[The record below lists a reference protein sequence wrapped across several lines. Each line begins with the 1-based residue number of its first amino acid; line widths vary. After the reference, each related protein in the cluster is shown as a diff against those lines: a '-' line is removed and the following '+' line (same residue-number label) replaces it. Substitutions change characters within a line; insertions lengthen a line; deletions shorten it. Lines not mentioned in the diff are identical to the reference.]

1 MEVEAR
7 MVTVFDTSKKRGVP
21 FPSIRM
27 ATILLFVLTCAS
39 AQTSL
44 TVVSATDYVGYPLA
58 PGSIVSM
65 FAPNIATGTFFANDP
80 PPAPLPLSLGGVSA
94 TATELGITLP
104 FALIAVTPSQ
114 VNAIMPYANISGQP
128 VLVTLTT
135 SSGAKVT
142 ATIST
147 YWTAPSLFT
156 ADESGAGVPAAQV
169 VIGHADG
176 SQTFI
181 GSVAQCSSSGCTPLP
196 INLGSSTDEAVLE
209 LFGTG
214 IRGVAEIC
222 GLGPCQ
228 SSPASPPVPAV
239 TVMATSNTY
248 PYAVLYSSLPVLYY
262 GPQGGWTVTGDPA
275 PGSFYGLDQVN
286 VLLPHSMAGLGPI
299 ELTLIEVADPTWQ
312 NKSVASNSV
321 TVDIQ

>member
-1 MEVEAR
+1 M
-7 MVTVFDTSKKRGVP
+7 T
-21 FPSIRM
+21 
-27 ATILLFVLTCAS
+27 LLLACGCAF

-44 TVVSATDYVGYPLA
+44 TVVSAADYVGYPMA

-65 FAPNIATGTFFANDP
+65 FAPNIATGTFLAQDP

-104 FALIAVTPSQ
+104 FSLIAVTPSQ
-114 VNAIMPYANISGQP
+114 VNAILPYANISDQP

-135 SSGAKVT
+135 SSGVELT

-156 ADESGAGVPAAQV
+156 ADESGSGVPAAQV

-176 SQTFI
+176 SQTFV
-181 GSVAQCSSSGCTPLP
+181 GSIAQCSSNGCVPIP
-196 INLGSSTDEAVLE
+196 INLGAGTDEAVLE

-222 GLGPCQ
+222 GFGPCQ
-228 SSPASPPVPAV
+228 SSPTSPGVPAV
-239 TVMATSNTY
+239 TVMATSNIY
-248 PYAVLYSSLPVLYY
+248 PYRVLYSSLPVLYY
-262 GPQGGWTVTGDPA
+262 GPQGGWTVIGDPA
-275 PGSFYGLDQVN
+275 PGAFYGLDQVN

-299 ELTLIEVADPTWQ
+299 ELTLIVVADPTWQ
-312 NKSVASNSV
+312 NTSVASNSV
-321 TVDIQ
+321 TVDIE